1 MEGGFMRRR
10 LTKVVL
16 AQSLFLAAVCGLVI
30 GTAGSS
36 STRAQEPVSFTNQ
49 IKPIL
54 ESTCW
59 GCHSTDLQ
67 LSKLD
72 LSTHEGA
79 LRGGARGPSI
89 VPGSAE
95 QSRLFRVIAGLET
108 PAMPLG
114 GTPLTVQEIA
124 LIKTWIDEGA
134 HWDATPQV
142 SFAASVRPL
151 FEYSCW
157 NCHGGGTTLSG
168 LDLSTREGA
177 LKGGVHGP
185 ALVPGKAE
193 ESRLYR
199 RLAGLEK
206 PAMPLEGTPPSAEQ
220 IAAIKAWIDAGAPWD
235 TGTGP
240 QSSGSSASA
249 TLSPENAQLPLG
261 ARDYWAFKLPVQAP
275 LPAVAAHLTNPID
288 RFLEKTR
295 QEKGLKPAPRADRLT
310 LLRRAYLDLIGMP
323 PSPAQTAEFLADNA
337 PGAWARLIDKLLA
350 MPQYGERWGR
360 HWLDVARYADSSGY
374 EVDKDRPNAWR
385 YRDYVIRSF
394 NEDKPYNV
402 FLTEQLAGDEMDG
415 KTHDTYIATEFLRAG
430 PRVELSDADNPQYR
444 YDYMDDMIATVG
456 RGTLGLTLQCARC
469 HNHKFDPLLQKD
481 YYALQAIFFGHVET
495 TRSLVDPDVAEAYAK
510 QVADVDARQA
520 PLRAEIRNIE
530 APYREKLLAEVIKR
544 DFPPN
549 VQAAIAKPESD
560 RTEGEKL
567 LATQVLRGGYQLPID
582 KALTPEHAARKK
594 ALNEQIAAIEKE
606 RPAPLPTADI
616 VTDGDYRFAPL
627 TARES
632 QVALAGRDRDK
643 ITGTFLHEG
652 PGRYEPPPAH
662 LLIRGDMNAKGALM
676 KPGFVTV
683 ATYGN
688 PPTEIERPD
697 GHTSGRRL
705 ALAQWLGSRDNPLP
719 ARVIV
724 NRVWSYH
731 FGRGIV
737 ASLDNFGKMGELPTH
752 QELLDWLA
760 VEFINQGWSFKQMH
774 RLMMTSEAYQMA
786 SRYEEPANRSKDPDN
801 LYLWKQRIQRLD
813 AEVIRDSIM
822 TVAGTIDLSMG
833 GPAIYP
839 HVPEELLKAVSTGA
853 QYGAY
858 KNQPDGPAVWRRSV
872 YMYTKRNLPF
882 PMMVTFDQPDL
893 NFAAGAR
900 LVSTLPTQALTLMN
914 NAFVVRQA
922 GILADRVKKE
932 AGDNQFEQIDT
943 AYRIVLTR
951 PPTETELGVALDLLK
966 KGSLVDLTNVL
977 LNLSEFVYAE

>member
-1 MEGGFMRRR
+1 MPRVHTHVALGFILSVAGG
-10 LTKVVL
+10 L
-16 AQSLFLAAVCGLVI
+16 LF
-30 GTAGSS
+30 
-36 STRAQEPVSFTNQ
+36 STSAPLQVRAQEPTSFSRD

-54 ESTCW
+54 ENSCF
-59 GCHSTDLQ
+59 GCHSEGLQ

-72 LSTHEGA
+72 LSTREGA
-79 LRGGARGPSI
+79 LRGGAHGPAI

-95 QSRLFRVIAGLET
+95 QSRLFRVIAGLEK
-108 PAMPLG
+108 PAMPLDG
-114 GTPLTVQEIA
+114 EPLPANEIA
-124 LIKTWIDEGA
+124 LIKSWIDEGA
-134 HWDATPQV
+134 HWDAAAEV
-142 SFAASVRPL
+142 SFASNAKQL
-151 FEYSCW
+151 LEYSCYS
-157 NCHGGGTTLSG
+157 CHGGGLTLSG

-185 ALVPGKAE
+185 AIVPGKAE

-199 RLAGLEK
+199 RIAGLEK
-206 PAMPLEGTPPSAEQ
+206 PAMPLEGTPPTPEQ
-220 IAAIKAWIDAGAPWD
+220 IAGIKAWIDAGAPWEAV
-235 TGTGP
+235 TGTG
-240 QSSGSSASA
+240 SASA
-249 TLSPENAQLPLG
+249 ASGTLAPENAQLPPG
-261 ARDYWAFKLPVQAP
+261 ARDYWAFKLPVQAA
-275 LPAVAAHLTNPID
+275 LPAVGANLANPID

-295 QEKGLKPAPRADRLT
+295 REKGLKAAARADRLT
-310 LLRRAYLDLIGMP
+310 LVRRAYLDLIGMP
-323 PSPAQTAEFLADNA
+323 PTPAQTAEFIADTR
-337 PGAWARLIDKLLA
+337 PGNWERLIDKLLA

-385 YRDYVIRSF
+385 YRDYVIDSF
-394 NEDKPYNV
+394 NADKPYNV
-402 FLTEQLAGDEMDG
+402 FLTEQIAGDEMDG
-415 KTHDTYIATEFLRAG
+415 KTHQTFIATEFLRAG

-444 YDYMDDMIATVG
+444 YDYLDDVISTVG
-456 RGTLGLTLQCARC
+456 KGTLGLTLQCARC
-469 HNHKFDPLLQKD
+469 HNHKFDPILQKD
-481 YYALQAIFFGHVET
+481 YYALQATLFGYVET
-495 TRSLVDPDVAEAYAK
+495 TRPLVDPDVADAHKAK
-510 QVADVDARQA
+510 VADIDGRQA
-520 PLRAEIRNIE
+520 PLRAEIRQIE
-530 APYREKLLAEVIKR
+530 APYRERLQAEAIKR
-544 DFPPN
+544 DYPLN
-549 VQAAIAKPESD
+549 VQRAIAKPESE

-567 LATQVLRGGYQLPID
+567 LAIQVLRGGFNLPID
-582 KALTPEHAARKK
+582 KALSPEHAARKK
-594 ALNEQIAAIEKE
+594 ELLSQIAAIEKE

-616 VTDGDYRFAPL
+616 VTDGDYRFTPL
-627 TARES
+627 TEREENIS
-632 QVALAGRDRDK
+632 LAGRAREGLK
-643 ITGTFLHEG
+643 GSFLHEG
-652 PGRYEPPPAH
+652 PERYEVPPSH

-683 ATYGN
+683 AAYNN
-688 PPTEIERPD
+688 PPTEIPRPD
-697 GHTSGRRL
+697 GRTSGRRL

-724 NRVWSYH
+724 NRVWAYH

-737 ASLDNFGKMGELPTH
+737 STLDNFGKMGEQPTH

-760 VEFINQGWSFKQMH
+760 VEFMNRGWSFKQMH

-786 SRYEEPANRSKDPDN
+786 SRFEEPENISKDPDN

-822 TVAGTIDLSMG
+822 TVAGTIDLKMG

-853 QYGAY
+853 QYGEY

-893 NFAAGAR
+893 NISAGAR

-914 NAFVVRQA
+914 NEFVNRQA
-922 GILADRVKKE
+922 GILAERVMKE
-932 AGDNQFEQIDT
+932 AGNNQYSQIDT

-951 PPTETELGVALDLLK
+951 PPTETELGVSLDLLK
-966 KGSLVDLTNVL
+966 AGSLVDLTNVL